1 MGTGNEIYQITLKKI
16 PHQPKAALNI
26 ALFGSS
32 FNPPHNGHAAVLR
45 FVASQNIF
53 DEIWLLPVYK
63 HPFAKDL
70 WPYKMRLKLTK
81 LLLTGIL
88 HKSFKNKKIPPTKMQ
103 SEIKNRQGTSLK
115 ICEIEKQLG
124 KNPSYMFDTVREL
137 KKKHPKNTFTL
148 ILGSDCKKDLPKWHR
163 YTELKKLI
171 RFYFVPRKGFEN
183 SPFPKVSSTQIR
195 TRLKAKK
202 SIIALVP
209 ELIAKSILP
218 T

>member
-1 MGTGNEIYQITLKKI
+1 MEKSQKKRAC
-16 PHQPKAALNI
+16 HI

-32 FNPPHNGHAAVLR
+32 FNPPHKGHAAVLE
-45 FVASQNIF
+45 FLADQNLF
-53 DEIWLLPVYK
+53 DEIWLVPVYK

-70 WPYKMRLKLTK
+70 WPYKKRLKLAK
-81 LLLTGIL
+81 LLLGGIS
-88 HKSFKNKKIPPTKMQ
+88 HKSFKNKNTKQ
-103 SEIKNRQGTSLK
+103 QPAIQYKQQTLLK

-124 KNPSYMFDTVREL
+124 KNPSYMFDTASVL
-137 KKKHPKNTFTL
+137 KKKYPKKIFTL
-148 ILGSDCKKDLPKWHR
+148 ILGSDCKKDLSKWHR

-195 TRLKAKK
+195 ARLKAKK
-202 SIIALVP
+202 SIASLVP
-209 ELIAKSILP
+209 ELIAKSLLS

>member
-1 MGTGNEIYQITLKKI
+1 MKFRRILEKSQKK
-16 PHQPKAALNI
+16 PACHI

-32 FNPPHNGHAAVLR
+32 FNPPHKGHAAVLE
-45 FVASQNIF
+45 FLAGQNRF
-53 DEIWLLPVYK
+53 DEIWLVPVYK

-70 WPYKMRLKLTK
+70 WPYKIRLRLTK
-81 LLLTGIL
+81 LLLTGLL
-88 HKSFKNKKIPPTKMQ
+88 HKSCKNKKTPPTKARATT
-103 SEIKNRQGTSLK
+103 KNWQRTLLK

-171 RFYFVPRKGFEN
+171 QFYFVPRKGFEN

-202 SIIALVP
+202 SIVALVP
-209 ELIAKSILP
+209 ELIAKSILS